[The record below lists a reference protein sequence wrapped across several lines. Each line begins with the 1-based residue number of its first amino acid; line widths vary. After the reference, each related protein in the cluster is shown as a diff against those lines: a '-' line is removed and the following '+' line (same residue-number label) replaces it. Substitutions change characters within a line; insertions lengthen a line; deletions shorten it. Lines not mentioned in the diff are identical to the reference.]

1 MCNIVTVVGIFCC
14 GAFLWF
20 PASIVFTGWNEQQ
33 AACRHWGIDEVE
45 KLSKQ
50 ADCAS
55 NVNDATGSP
64 YTQGDL
70 AFVSCGVNAG
80 SFKTFTHKDF
90 AGLESVESLI
100 DTTANNNK
108 GAAMKMTVKQYFCIE
123 ECAQSVCDRRLE
135 ADDGKELSQED
146 IESDDEEDEFL
157 LRRLGKGGGG
167 SGVGSESCTE
177 RCVAWSHRLELMES
191 EPIEASSGYSDSAGA
206 AAACGT
212 PLQPTSPVKLGD
224 SYSYAPTGTVK
235 TLPNDAWSLNE
246 YQLEQL
252 PLDVPVTLQGIPRG
266 PEVDD
271 AKNAPSQLTRTT
283 VYVEANTMKTCVQK
297 SIGCLEVTFSKAVP
311 DHVALLGALSPI
323 EGLMT
328 EYGWTSPS
336 YWLCKNESSTH
347 FNAICPSVGQDLY
360 SMAHKGDMSCGKEVT
375 TFEQMVEMMRTA
387 RSQTTWLFRALAFLG
402 FFCAINCCFHPIEA
416 MLEFLTDMMD
426 DATDCIPCVGCCV
439 DTLTDVFMGAVRCI
453 LFIASFCCALGWFL
467 SVVCVTWIV
476 MRPLMGLGLGLVT
489 CCACSGAGALLYQ
502 FRGGGKR
509 DGFKKGI
516 DDQYLEDN
524 HFYE

>member
-45 KLSKQ
+45 KQSKQ

-55 NVNDATGSP
+55 NVNDVTGSP

-70 AFVSCGVNAG
+70 AFVSCGVNG
-80 SFKTFTHKDF
+80 SSFKTFTHKDF
-90 AGLESVESLI
+90 VGLESVENLI
-100 DTTANNNK
+100 DTAASNNK
-108 GAAMKMTVKQYFCIE
+108 GAAMKMTVKQYFCRE
-123 ECAQSVCDRRLE
+123 DCAQEVCDRRLE
-135 ADDGKELSQED
+135 ADDGKEKSEED

-157 LRRLGKGGGG
+157 LRRLGKGGGD
-167 SGVGSESCTE
+167 SCTR

-191 EPIEASSGYSDSAGA
+191 EPVEASSGYSDSAGA

-212 PLQPTSPVKLGD
+212 PLQPTSPVKLGG

-235 TLPNDAWSLNE
+235 TVPNGAWSLNQ

-252 PLDVPVTLQGIPRG
+252 PLDLPVTLQGIPRG
-266 PEVDD
+266 PEVDG
-271 AKNAPSQLTRTT
+271 AKNAPSQLTRTS
-283 VYVEANTMKTCVQK
+283 VYVEANVMKTCVQK

-311 DHVALLGALSPI
+311 DHVALLGALSPT

-336 YWLCKNESSTH
+336 YWLCRNESSMH
-347 FNAICPSVGQDLY
+347 FNAICPSVGQDLV

-375 TFEQMVEMMRTA
+375 TFEQMVAMMRTA
-387 RSQTTWLFRALAFLG
+387 RSQATWLFRALAFLG
-402 FFCAINCCFHPIEA
+402 FFCAINCCFHPIGA
-416 MLEFLTDMMD
+416 MLEFLTDTMD
-426 DATDCIPCVGCCV
+426 DMTDCIPGVGCCV
-439 DTLTDVFMGAVRCI
+439 DFLTDIFMGAVRCI

-467 SVVCVTWIV
+467 SVIVVTWIV

-502 FRGGGKR
+502 FRGQGKR
-509 DGFKKGI
+509 DGFEGI
-516 DDQYLEDN
+516 DDQEFDA
-524 HFYE
+524 YE